1 MGGRLGIPFECD
13 TVGVADVT
21 IGADMDD
28 QGRDVFRD
36 QLMLLEV
43 VPQRPFQFRAQ
54 PPLPRQTQAESGD
67 QQIEPGGD
75 QAVVQRIV
83 LPAGQ
88 KLDRVACHGH
98 HQWHAGD
105 PPIADAPRRP
115 VRDSAPFEASARR
128 LREIAG
134 EQQIRSDV
142 ATGKLVRVR
151 RSQQNLAVV
160 AVKRHCATL
169 PHVQ

>member
-1 MGGRLGIPFECD
+1 MAYVRRL
-13 TVGVADVT
+13 
-21 IGADMDD
+21 
-28 QGRDVFRD
+28 
-36 QLMLLEV
+36 
-43 VPQRPFQFRAQ
+43 
-54 PPLPRQTQAESGD
+54 
-67 QQIEPGGD
+67 
-75 QAVVQRIV
+75 V
-83 LPAGQ
+83 LPAG
-88 KLDRVACHGH
+88 RNPAR
-98 HQWHAGD
+98 AGRRAPGRWTAGG

-160 AVKRHCATL
+160 AVKRHYATL